1 MYMDPFKGEDRYCKM
16 TRVAGKKERELES
29 LLKILGGVFGVSKK
43 TFSADSRGFPGTV
56 FWFPL
61 RQTGSELSSTVYSQE
76 KVENLLDAFKAEAP
90 SLLLFLNNIQRVSIY
105 ARDDTCGPEA
115 LFSVGL
121 ASACLAQ
128 VREERGKFVAAIR
141 EGGQGLPAEALS
153 CVTEVLMET
162 VDHPPDRTK
171 ESARSTAAG
180 NSSPRSDLAE
190 ANSHDTAAKVAP
202 EAVKHERG
210 LHNTRRWLVVSYHA
224 GQGDTSKELKHLC
237 ADPELS
243 YRPYVGMAVP
253 MTDHDNFQ
261 SQVFCFL
268 PLPLDTR
275 SPTGLP
281 VHVHGYFALS
291 QNRRHLKWPT
301 ADQLSQNA
309 QTDPPLRWNCL
320 LVRELLPLVY
330 GALLNRWVWKVLK
343 SGGKY
348 YLIDQAVSDVFV
360 KV

>member
-76 KVENLLDAFKAEAP
+76 KAENLLDAFKAEAP
-90 SLLLFLNNIQRVSIY
+90 SLLLFLYNIQRVSIY
-105 ARDDTCGPEA
+105 ARDDTCGPEE

-153 CVTEVLMET
+153 CVTEVVMET
-162 VDHPPDRTK
+162 VDHLPGRK
-171 ESARSTAAG
+171 ALG
-180 NSSPRSDLAE
+180 
-190 ANSHDTAAKVAP
+190 TAAKAAP
-202 EAVKHERG
+202 EAVKHESG
-210 LHNTRRWLVVSYHA
+210 LRNTRRWLVVNYHA
-224 GQGDTSKELKHLC
+224 GQGDTSKELKQLC

-291 QNRRHLKWPT
+291 QKRRHLKWPT
-301 ADQLSQNA
+301 ADQLSHRKKL
-309 QTDPPLRWNCL
+309 DPPLRWNCL
-320 LVRELLPLVY
+320 LVHELLPRAY
-330 GALLNRWVWKVLK
+330 EILLSR
-343 SGGKY
+343 
-348 YLIDQAVSDVFV
+348 
-360 KV
+360 

>member
-29 LLKILGGVFGVSKK
+29 LLKILVGVFGVSKK

-61 RQTGSELSSTVYSQE
+61 RQTGSKLSSTVYSQE

-105 ARDDTCGPEA
+105 ARDDTCRPEE

-153 CVTEVLMET
+153 CVTEVIMET
-162 VDHPPDRTK
+162 VDHLPDRKALGTE

-180 NSSPRSDLAE
+180 NSSPRSDPAE
-190 ANSHDTAAKVAP
+190 ANSHDPAAEAAP
-202 EAVKHERG
+202 EAVKHESG
-210 LHNTRRWLVVSYHA
+210 LRNTRCWLVVSYHA
-224 GQGDTSKELKHLC
+224 GQGDTSKELKQLC

-243 YRPYVGMAVP
+243 YRPYVGIAVP

-301 ADQLSQNA
+301 ADQLSHRKKL
-309 QTDPPLRWNCL
+309 DPPLRWNCL
-320 LVRELLPLVY
+320 LVHELLPRAY
-330 GALLNRWVWKVLK
+330 EILLSR
-343 SGGKY
+343 
-348 YLIDQAVSDVFV
+348 
-360 KV
+360 